1 MSSETLTPIA
11 SRADF
16 HDAVRGALAQ
26 AATTGAAEICLVDPH
41 FDDWPLNE
49 RGVVALLEQWASSR
63 RRLTI
68 LAHSFDELAR
78 RAPRFVEWRRQW
90 SHIVHC
96 RTADEIEAD
105 QVPTLLFI
113 PALLCVR
120 LLDRVRYRGVVSG
133 HATDLV
139 ECRESID
146 ALLQRSTEGFPA
158 TTLGL

>member
-1 MSSETLTPIA
+1 MSSETSTPIA

-16 HDAVRGALAQ
+16 HDAVRAALAQ
-26 AATTGAAEICLVDPH
+26 AAATGAAEVCLVDPH

-49 RGVVALLEQWASSR
+49 RGVVASLEQWASSR
-63 RRLTI
+63 RKLI
-68 LAHSFDELAR
+68 VIAHSFDELAR
-78 RAPRFVEWRRQW
+78 RASRFVEWRRNW
-90 SHIVHC
+90 SHVAQC
-96 RTADEIEAD
+96 RTVDEIEAD
-105 QVPTLLFI
+105 QVPTLLFV
-113 PALLCVR
+113 PGLVSVR

-139 ECRESID
+139 ECRETID